1 MRFRRILVPAAMTGR
16 ELLRRHVAMA
26 LLTGLPLAFYGSSVS
41 QGPRHAAVTGG
52 IAMAFSVAGASIFA
66 ALTARPVDQ
75 RLVLAGYHPYE
86 LLLGRLLFLELFGVV
101 VSALFS
107 VIMVLGT
114 GPAHPVQTGVGVEL
128 VAMTSVPFGLAVGA
142 LAPHELE
149 GVLILIGIV
158 GIQLTLDSSET
169 IAKLLPFWGPERLI
183 GHSVGVNDSTAIA
196 PLVALAYAIAL
207 LVVATYIVHRRAP
220 ASRGS
225 GIRQSEVDR
234 ISRASDSRSR
244 SPVA

>member
-1 MRFRRILVPAAMTGR
+1 MRLKRIFVPAAMTGR

-26 LLTGLPLAFYGSSVS
+26 LLTGLPLAFYGSSLS
-41 QGPRHAAVTGG
+41 QAAHHAAITGG

-107 VIMVLGT
+107 VVMVLGSE
-114 GPAHPVQTGVGVEL
+114 PAHPVLLGLGVEL
-128 VAMTSVPFGLAVGA
+128 VAVISVPFGLAVGA

-149 GVLILIGIV
+149 GVLILIGVV
-158 GIQLTLDSSET
+158 GIQLTLASTQT
-169 IAKLLPFWGPERLI
+169 IAKLLPFWGAQRVI
-183 GHSVGVNDSTAIA
+183 SYSVGVSDSIGFA
-196 PLVALAYAIAL
+196 PLVAIAYPSAL
-207 LVVATYIVHRRAP
+207 LALAAYIVHRRAP
-220 ASRGS
+220 EA
-225 GIRQSEVDR
+225 
-234 ISRASDSRSR
+234 RANPST
-244 SPVA
+244 AG